1 MNKKY
6 KELINY
12 MLLNC
17 DAIAFEI
24 ESFES
29 VYDKIEE
36 SSILEQFNKYIKPY
50 LKEKDNYRKKFKI
63 YRNRVLVNEK
73 KDRKSTIKALNS
85 LNIIKEN
92 LLFKS
97 LLFDFGAYHY
107 DQQSRN
113 LVLGYSIN
121 PLMYKYLLKY
131 NNVLK
136 YDSNKPS
143 TIAFYFKGK
152 CIYFINSLDR
162 IIYSSCDDLLEIKID
177 NYKIVTNY
185 SMNEVLYPY
194 IKNNLNTEK

>member
-1 MNKKY
+1 MT
-6 KELINY
+6 
-12 MLLNC
+12 
-17 DAIAFEI
+17 
-24 ESFES
+24 
-29 VYDKIEE
+29 
-36 SSILEQFNKYIKPY
+36 
-50 LKEKDNYRKKFKI
+50 
-63 YRNRVLVNEK
+63 NEK
-73 KDRKSTIKALNS
+73 KDRKSTIKA

-113 LVLGYSIN
+113 LVLRYSIN

-194 IKNNLNTEK
+194 IKNNFNTEN